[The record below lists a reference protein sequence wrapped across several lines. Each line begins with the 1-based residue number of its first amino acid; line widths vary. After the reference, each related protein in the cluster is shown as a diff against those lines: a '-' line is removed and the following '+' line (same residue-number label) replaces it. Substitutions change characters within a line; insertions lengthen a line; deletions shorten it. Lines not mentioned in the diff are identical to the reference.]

1 MLKHT
6 LRPGITGLAQIK
18 GLRGD
23 TSIQARI
30 NEDINYIENWTL
42 LGDIRILLLTPLHAI
57 NRHEKYAKREEIE
70 EKKNAARANWQPSTE
85 VFEDEEE

>member
-1 MLKHT
+1 

-30 NEDINYIENWTL
+30 DEDINYIENWTFW
-42 LGDIRILLLTPLHAI
+42 GDIRILLLTPFCAV
-57 NRHEKYAKREEIE
+57 NRHEKYAAKEAEELRRQEHRRNAGRVREDTDDDAE
-70 EKKNAARANWQPSTE
+70 
-85 VFEDEEE
+85 